1 MIFLRV
7 TLPLLKPLA
16 QKSQSEMD
24 PFQISITVIA
34 SVYLASYFCLQIAT
48 HNRLDALRE
57 EGKYIGQHLRDIT
70 EKLEKL
76 SKQEIKK
83 PNIFLRTR
91 IDDSPV

>member
-1 MIFLRV
+1 
-7 TLPLLKPLA
+7 
-16 QKSQSEMD
+16 MD

-70 EKLEKL
+70 DKLEKL
-76 SKQEIKK
+76 SKRDKIK
-83 PNIFLRTR
+83 PNIFMGTR
-91 IDDSPV
+91 IEDAFD